1 MKEKAKGIIKGVDK
15 IEKLTYEIISFLDQM
30 KFDIILACGESVTND
45 GKNPSGYHKDEEF
58 SN

>member
-1 MKEKAKGIIKGVDK
+1 
-15 IEKLTYEIISFLDQM
+15 M
-30 KFDIILACGESVTND
+30 KFDIMLACGESITND